1 MAVSINENW
10 QTLQGRI
17 GLLLAGKIFSTVS
30 VEKELFAKTLREGA
44 KKEDNS
50 VLTSLTAQKY
60 GPSFENKSCGHSEKS
75 LLYRPI

>member
-1 MAVSINENW
+1 MAVSMKENW

-17 GLLLAGKIFSTVS
+17 GLLLAGKFFLIVS
-30 VEKELFAKTLREGA
+30 VEKDLFAKTLREAA
-44 KKEDNS
+44 KKEGNS